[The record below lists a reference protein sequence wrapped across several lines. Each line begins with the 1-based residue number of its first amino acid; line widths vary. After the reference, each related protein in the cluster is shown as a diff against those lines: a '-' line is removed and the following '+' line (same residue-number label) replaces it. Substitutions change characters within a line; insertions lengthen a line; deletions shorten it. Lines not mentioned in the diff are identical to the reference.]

1 MNLHEYQSKHL
12 LQHYGITTP
21 IGEVVQSEEAA
32 AACPAGTEIGSPQQ
46 TPRTQLTR
54 ELEKY
59 NRPVMA
65 IQTTALSLA
74 TVKKEPIPTQPS
86 TPERP
91 NILNKRPHQFRPQYR
106 YEPSQGACSP
116 LNLSMKESIA
126 DRFGFTLLSLF
137 QTAALWLLTFC
148 INLNILFTLVGYWY
162 RITDRLIKCKY

>member
-1 MNLHEYQSKHL
+1 VLTAVPCTSVVSSKPSDRVL
-12 LQHYGITTP
+12 RPMIVAKQLDLPDG
-21 IGEVVQSEEAA
+21 
-32 AACPAGTEIGSPQQ
+32 PAGTEIGSPQQ

-74 TVKKEPIPTQPS
+74 TVKKESSPPSQPH

-91 NILNKRPHQFRPQYR
+91 NILNKRPHHFRPQYR

-116 LNLSMKESIA
+116 LNLSMKESVA
-126 DRFGFTLLSLF
+126 DRFTLLF
-137 QTAALWLLTFC
+137 
-148 INLNILFTLVGYWY
+148 ILE
-162 RITDRLIKCKY
+162 